1 MNRFIMPLL
10 IGCLMDVVLGDPHNL
25 PHPVCAMGWFIN
37 CSEKFIRRI
46 FPKVPKWE
54 RIGGFFLVL
63 VVVSATAIVSTGI
76 LYIAGLISYE
86 VQFVVQCIMCW
97 QCIAQKSLKTESMKV
112 YTKLNEENIE
122 GARKAVS
129 MIVGRDTQS
138 LTREGITKA
147 TVETV
152 AENTS
157 DGVVAPIIYMAIGG
171 GVLGYVY
178 KAINTMDS
186 MIGYKNDKYLDFGF
200 VAAKLDDIVNFIPSR
215 ISGLMMILAAF
226 VTGLDGKNSWHIFKR
241 DRLNHA
247 SPNSAQTEAACAGAL
262 RLQLAGDAWY
272 FGKLCKKKTIGD
284 SLRKIEDEDI
294 VRANRLMEWTAFL
307 IMLVIVALNLALL
320 NI

>member
-1 MNRFIMPLL
+1 MNRFIIPLI
-10 IGCLMDVVLGDPHNL
+10 IGYLMDMVLGDPYYF

-37 CSEKFIRRI
+37 CIEKLIGRT
-46 FPKVPKWE
+46 FPKSPKWE
-54 RIGGFFLVL
+54 RTGGFLLVIL
-63 VVVSATAIVSTGI
+63 VVSATAMVSVGI
-76 LYIAGLISYE
+76 LYMAGLIGCE

-97 QCIAQKSLKTESMKV
+97 QCIAQKSLKRESMKV
-112 YTKLNEENIE
+112 YAKLKEENIE
-122 GARKAVS
+122 GARTAVS

-157 DGVVAPIIYMAIGG
+157 DGVIAPIIYIAIGG

-186 MIGYKNDKYLDFGF
+186 MIGYKNDKYLNFGF
-200 VAAKLDDIVNFIPSR
+200 AAARLDDIANFIPSR

-226 VTGLDGKNSWHIFKR
+226 VTGLDWKNSWHTFKR
-241 DRLNHA
+241 DRMNHA

-262 RLQLAGDAWY
+262 RVQLAGDAWY
-272 FGKLCKKKTIGD
+272 FGKLYRKKTIGD
-284 SLRKIEDEDI
+284 SLRKIEDEDV
-294 VRANRLMEWTAFL
+294 VRVNRLMEWTGLLTML
-307 IMLVIVALNLALL
+307 IIVALNLVLQK
-320 NI
+320 I